1 MGQRGNVR
9 GGIIVDLSLD
19 VDPSEIGD
27 VLSIYVA
34 QSADSVASWKL
45 QVAAG
50 SDAGLEIVGSG
61 VTTPPGTAGEPP
73 SRLVGVAHA
82 PGTKRWR
89 VSCSHPNPNEEAW
102 ITLVSSKSAGGIP
115 IGLTMA
121 KNGTQN
127 ATGNLTRFD
136 ANNVLSAPITGDVLG
151 ATLWQLEGQLVEA
164 AIPGA
169 STFVMLFDQVLAPAA
184 GDVPI
189 WVRHL
194 GQVAGAPSD
203 PTYYQY
209 QPQNGYLVQ
218 HQLWV
223 ATSTNGATFAADA
236 AHHVTVHAI
245 SGTRG

>member
-19 VDPSEIGD
+19 VDFSEIGD

-34 QSADSVASWKL
+34 QSADSVAVWRL

-61 VTTPPGTAGEPP
+61 RTTPPNTAGEPP
-73 SRLVGVAHA
+73 SRLVAVAHA

-89 VSCSHPNPNEEAW
+89 VSCFTENPAEEAY
-102 ITLVSSKSAGGIP
+102 ISLVSSKAAGGIP

-127 ATGNLTRFD
+127 PEGNLTRFD
-136 ANNVLSAPITGDVLG
+136 VNSTLSTDITGDVLG

-164 AIPGA
+164 ATPGA
-169 STFVMLFDQVLAPAA
+169 STFVMLFDQPLAPVA

-209 QPQNGYLVQ
+209 EPTNGYLVQ